1 MLFGAVLGKAAG
13 VVVTG
18 LAGAVALEGL
28 KKATRAEVVRG
39 AAVEVTTWGL
49 RGARAAETGAEKV
62 RLGAADIVSEARG
75 KLGEQTPAPGAA
87 HAGGHDHD
95 H

>member
-1 MLFGAVLGKAAG
+1 MVFGAVLGKAAG
-13 VVVTG
+13 LVVTG
-18 LAGAVALEGL
+18 LAGAVALEGA
-28 KKATRAEVVRG
+28 KKIARRDVVRG
-39 AAVEVTTWGL
+39 AAVEVTSWGL

-75 KLGEQTPAPGAA
+75 KLGEQTPAPGASSN
-87 HAGGHDHD
+87 GGHDHE